1 MMEGFFEKLTRSFD
15 KPASWYVE
23 MAGYLIAG
31 FIFGFLVK
39 YGGRLFFLL
48 LIGAGLALW
57 ALDYLQVLTVNYS
70 TLKSL
75 LGLSADSTLQSVLTG
90 AVDWVKAHVIESLA
104 ALLGFILAWKLA

>member
-1 MMEGFFEKLTRSFD
+1 MEGFFEKLTKSFD
-15 KPASWYVE
+15 RPASWYVE

-57 ALDYLQVLTVNYS
+57 ALDYLQVLTVHYS

-75 LGLSADSTLQSVLTG
+75 LGLSADSTLQSVLTN
-90 AVDWVKAHVIESLA
+90 AVDWVRTHKIESLA
-104 ALLGFILAWKLA
+104 AFFGFILAWKLA

>member
-1 MMEGFFEKLTRSFD
+1 MEGFFEKLTKSFD
-15 KPASWYVE
+15 RPASWYVE

-48 LIGAGLALW
+48 LVGAGLALW
-57 ALDYLQVLTVNYS
+57 ALDYLQVLTVHYS

-75 LGLSADSTLQSVLTG
+75 LGLPADSTMQSVLTN
-90 AVDWVKAHVIESLA
+90 AFDWIRIHKIESLA
-104 ALLGFILAWKLA
+104 AFFGFILAWKLA